1 MSNAC
6 GAGGS
11 SGAGKGKWRVA
22 VVKKPVAAQTESAS
36 MPMPTDDYNRQL
48 AEVLRTRDVFRF
60 RHLLASSGRALPDEM
75 MLDVLK
81 LATMMHQMI
90 VALPE
95 LADMHDFSRQWL
107 DDNTLLTSNNRS
119 LNEAA
124 QRKPGEAP
132 EGLPA
137 PKPGRRTITLRTV
150 PPVDP
155 RVN

>member
-6 GAGGS
+6 GSGGNT
-11 SGAGKGKWRVA
+11 GAGKGKWRVV
-22 VVKKPVAAQTESAS
+22 VVKKPAQPNPDGVLT
-36 MPMPTDDYNRQL
+36 PLNDYNGQL

-95 LADMHDFSRQWL
+95 LADIHDFSRQWL
-107 DDNTLLTSNNRS
+107 DDNTLLSSSNRS

-124 QRKPGEAP
+124 QRKPGQAP

-137 PKPGRRTITLRTV
+137 PKPGRRTISLRSV